1 MGRLVEFLYTGD
13 YQYPDPELVSLE
25 HASVVSDKGSSHR
38 PPTSSDVSG
47 ESTYPE
53 RPLTPLNRCL
63 RHGLSNGDKTV
74 TRGLESFE
82 PSQYDYKETLLSHA
96 KVYALAHYKSVNVL
110 RSLALKHLI
119 TTLSRIS
126 PVQPNSHIILNVID
140 LVNYVY
146 SHTDS
151 LASSEEPLRRLVS
164 QFAALNFTALYTKE
178 EMVEFISEGGD
189 FITDL
194 MTKVNRRLRV
204 AENGLSLDPKVG
216 RFVSGIRVC
225 ISFLLRQL
233 RWGKE
238 MEINMPLLV

>member
-13 YQYPDPELVSLE
+13 YQYPDPELVSLG
-25 HASVVSDKGSSHR
+25 HSSVALEKGSK
-38 PPTSSDVSG
+38 PTSSDVSG
-47 ESTYPE
+47 ESTYPD

-96 KVYALAHYKSVNVL
+96 KVYALAHYKSVNLL

-119 TTLSRIS
+119 ATLSRIS
-126 PVQPNSHIILNVID
+126 PIQPNSHITLNVID

-164 QFAALNFTALYTKE
+164 QFAALNFTALYTKD
-178 EMVEFISEGGD
+178 EMAEFISEGGD
-189 FITDL
+189 FIKDL

-204 AENGLSLDPKVG
+204 AENGLDLDSKAG
-216 RFVSGIRVC
+216 RFISNIRVC
-225 ISFLLRQL
+225 IIIIIKVAAL
-233 RWGKE
+233 WKGNK
-238 MEINMPLLV
+238 N